1 MIFDKKPDPSELL
14 PDRVASP
21 APATSWLGWTTLA
34 EGHMLLRVH
43 GSSFHQDALQMLG
56 GGARPAEP
64 KHPLV
69 MATLRV
75 ETNGEYAGAVR
86 VFVGDREV
94 GSIPKN
100 AAETYSA
107 VVEEVEVTT
116 GPATCRG
123 RVIGGG
129 LSYEGD
135 FWLSF
140 GFELLQPTKPRARA
154 ADDPFLPPT
163 GFFEVLLDEGQERH
177 LDDMLR
183 SKAKSKNL
191 DVHVRLRVGPPACR
205 VELAGVEVGGLV
217 CETGELAPIEEAVA
231 AGFPSTAWA
240 RIARKPGRPTTLT
253 VEAPRAY

>member
-1 MIFDKKPDPSELL
+1 
-14 PDRVASP
+14 
-21 APATSWLGWTTLA
+21 
-34 EGHMLLRVH
+34 
-43 GSSFHQDALQMLG
+43 MLG

-140 GFELLQPTKPRARA
+140 GFELLQPTKPRAAQPMTHSCRQQVSSRCYSTRA
-154 ADDPFLPPT
+154 
-163 GFFEVLLDEGQERH
+163 
-177 LDDMLR
+177 R
-183 SKAKSKNL
+183 S
-191 DVHVRLRVGPPACR
+191 D
-205 VELAGVEVGGLV
+205 
-217 CETGELAPIEEAVA
+217 T
-231 AGFPSTAWA
+231 
-240 RIARKPGRPTTLT
+240 
-253 VEAPRAY
+253 